1 MAEKTRKEEKRAK
14 KGDRVEKK
22 SKGKKPSDKE
32 KSQKKEAAK
41 AAFSLLADEKSF
53 DTGLSSLFSNPTP
66 LQPAVQPVPEQSG
79 LTADAEPDDDEDI
92 SEDEAADLDDVA
104 LEDLKDADDDDDDEE
119 EEEANAPQS
128 ERKRKRARKDADT
141 EVEDAYMDRLARDE
155 EKDEQRLAAER
166 ATKRQKSDAA
176 NSQQEEK
183 EEASDEE
190 EAETGSDEEEEDDE
204 GEASDQGSD
213 EDAASPPPKHET
225 QQQADDEL
233 AKANRTVF
241 LGNVST
247 EAISS
252 KSARRTLT
260 QHLSSF
266 FPAEEEVSKDTTKPK
281 VESIRFRSTPYSSS
295 MPKKAAYAKKELMDA
310 TTKSTNAYAVYSTA
324 QLSRE
329 AARRLNGTVVLDRH
343 LRVDSIA
350 HPAKTDHKR
359 CVFVGNLGFVD
370 DETNVQQ
377 ANREDGRED
386 RKPGKQPAD
395 IEEGLWRTFARCGKV
410 ESVRVIRDSTTRV
423 GKGIAYVQF
432 EDENAV
438 EAALLLNEKKFPPML
453 PRKLRVSRAKAQKR
467 NAKPGSGRPG
477 SNKTQEKGGLGYK
490 RKISGEEASQMG
502 RAGKLY
508 GRAAAAKMKK
518 PGKGPS
524 SERRASENGL
534 REGKKLGEGILAPES
549 FVFEGHRASSKA
561 GKPLMKFGSAGKKKG
576 PAAAGAKPSNRSAKR
591 GAAFKSQGKK
601 KKA

>member
-1 MAEKTRKEEKRAK
+1 MAEKTRKEENRAK
-14 KGDRVEKK
+14 KGDRVEKR

-79 LTADAEPDDDEDI
+79 LKADAEPDDEEDI
-92 SEDEAADLDDVA
+92 SEDEAADLDNVA
-104 LEDLKDADDDDDDEE
+104 LEDLKDADDDDEE
-119 EEEANAPQS
+119 EEEADAPQP

-155 EKDEQRLAAER
+155 ERDEQRLAAER
-166 ATKRQKSDAA
+166 AAKRQKADAA
-176 NSQQEEK
+176 NSQQEEQK
-183 EEASDEE
+183 EASDEE
-190 EAETGSDEEEEDDE
+190 EAETGSDDEEDDE
-204 GEASDQGSD
+204 DEASDQGSD

-247 EAISS
+247 EAIAS

-266 FPAEEEVSKDTTKPK
+266 FPAEEEVPKDTTKPK
-281 VESIRFRSTPYSSS
+281 VESIRFRSTPYSTS
-295 MPKKAAYAKKELMDA
+295 MPKKAAFAKKELMDA

-329 AARRLNGTVVLDRH
+329 AARRLNGTMVLDRH

-524 SERRASENGL
+524 SERRASENGGGG
-534 REGKKLGEGILAPES
+534 EGKKLGEGILAPES

>member
-66 LQPAVQPVPEQSG
+66 LQPAVQSVPEQSG
-79 LTADAEPDDDEDI
+79 PKADAEPEEDEDI
-92 SEDEAADLDDVA
+92 SEDEDADLDNVA
-104 LEDLKDADDDDDDEE
+104 LEDLKDADDDD
-119 EEEANAPQS
+119 EEAEEADAPQP

-155 EKDEQRLAAER
+155 ERDEQRLAAER
-166 ATKRQKSDAA
+166 ATKRQKADAT
-176 NSQQEEK
+176 NSQQEEH
-183 EEASDEE
+183 EEASDEG
-190 EAETGSDEEEEDDE
+190 EAETGSEEDDQ
-204 GEASDQGSD
+204 GEVSDEGSD

-225 QQQADDEL
+225 QQQAEDEL

-247 EAISS
+247 EAIAS

-329 AARRLNGTVVLDRH
+329 AARHLNGTMVLDRH

-386 RKPGKQPAD
+386 RKPGKHPAD
-395 IEEGLWRTFARCGKV
+395 IEEGLWRTFAKCGKV

-524 SERRASENGL
+524 SERRASENGG

>member
-1 MAEKTRKEEKRAK
+1 MAEKTRKEEKRTK

-22 SKGKKPSDKE
+22 YKGKKPSDKE
-32 KSQKKEAAK
+32 KSQKKAAAK

-66 LQPAVQPVPEQSG
+66 LQPAAQSVPEESDSK
-79 LTADAEPDDDEDI
+79 ANAEPDENEDEDI
-92 SEDEAADLDDVA
+92 SEDEDADLDNVA

-119 EEEANAPQS
+119 GEEVDAPQP

-155 EKDEQRLAAER
+155 ERDEQRLAAER
-166 ATKRQKSDAA
+166 ATKRQKADAA
-176 NSQQEEK
+176 NSQQEEQ

-190 EAETGSDEEEEDDE
+190 EAETGSDEDDE

-247 EAISS
+247 EAIAS
-252 KSARRTLT
+252 KSARRSLT

-266 FPAEEEVSKDTTKPK
+266 FPAEEEVLKDTTKPK

-329 AARRLNGTVVLDRH
+329 AARRLNGTMVLDRH

-477 SNKTQEKGGLGYK
+477 SNKTPEKGGLGYK

-524 SERRASENGL
+524 SERRASENRSG
-534 REGKKLGEGILAPES
+534 EGKKLGEGILAPES

-576 PAAAGAKPSNRSAKR
+576 PAAAGSKPSNRSAKR

-601 KKA
+601 KA

>member
-22 SKGKKPSDKE
+22 SKGKKSSDKE
-32 KSQKKEAAK
+32 KSQKKAAAK

-66 LQPAVQPVPEQSG
+66 LQPAAQSVPEQSN
-79 LTADAEPDDDEDI
+79 LKADAEPDEDEDI
-92 SEDEAADLDDVA
+92 SEDADADLDNVA
-104 LEDLKDADDDDDDEE
+104 LEDLKDADDDDEEDEE
-119 EEEANAPQS
+119 VDAPQP
-128 ERKRKRARKDADT
+128 ERKRKRARKDGDT

-155 EKDEQRLAAER
+155 ERDEQRLAAER
-166 ATKRQKSDAA
+166 ATKRQKADAA
-176 NSQQEEK
+176 DSQQVEQ

-190 EAETGSDEEEEDDE
+190 EAETGSDEDDE

-213 EDAASPPPKHET
+213 DDAASPPPKHET

-247 EAISS
+247 EAIAS
-252 KSARRTLT
+252 KSARRSLT

-266 FPAEEEVSKDTTKPK
+266 FPAEEEVPKDTTKPK

-477 SNKTQEKGGLGYK
+477 SNKTPEKGGLGYK

-518 PGKGPS
+518 PGKGSS
-524 SERRASENGL
+524 SERRPSENRGG
-534 REGKKLGEGILAPES
+534 EGKKLGEGILAPES

-561 GKPLMKFGSAGKKKG
+561 GKPLMKFGSAAKKKG

-601 KKA
+601 KA